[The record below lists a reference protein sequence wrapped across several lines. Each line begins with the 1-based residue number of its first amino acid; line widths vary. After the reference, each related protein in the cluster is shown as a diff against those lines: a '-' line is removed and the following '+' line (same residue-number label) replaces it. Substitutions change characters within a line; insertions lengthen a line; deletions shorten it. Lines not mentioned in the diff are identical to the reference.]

1 MRKTLVYAVPV
12 VVVYGIL
19 VGGLFAAMLQPPAK
33 FGRIMSRLPS
43 VTFFL
48 FPFEPMWL
56 MARKGHLKVGDMAPD
71 LALKTADRSAEVS
84 LSSFRGRQPVALVFG
99 SHT

>member
-1 MRKTLVYAVPV
+1 
-12 VVVYGIL
+12 
-19 VGGLFAAMLQPPAK
+19 
-33 FGRIMSRLPS
+33 
-43 VTFFL
+43 
-48 FPFEPMWL
+48 MWL
-56 MARKGHLKVGDMAPD
+56 MARKGNLKVGDMAPD